1 MEYNPRIASLQGQLE
16 AVEQMLSS
24 TSNILMRTS
33 LENRVA
39 LLKQQIETAAS
50 SSIDVARLDVWFSGR
65 GVYGSQGI
73 SAVFMK
79 ETMQA
84 LLGMIQSSTR
94 DKVRKLKEEH
104 RKASMPRG
112 QFYVTALTHG
122 SFGYELA
129 YKDEQGSLFD
139 DPAIVD
145 SIRGTMS
152 VIETATKGHLYMEQL
167 INEQPIRMVS
177 NLKDLFTT
185 LKKQGS
191 TLRMESGSRALM
203 LDSTHVSQGYD
214 NICLSDI
221 IEKDE
226 QVVAVFKGALIE
238 SGKFEYTDVEG
249 RLVRGH
255 MSEDLSGEQIAALNR
270 RYSGEECRLQLIKRI
285 ISYSNGRKKENVELT
300 GITDLQ
306 PETAAEPVEA

>member
-1 MEYNPRIASLQGQLE
+1 MEAI
-16 AVEQMLSS
+16 EQMLAS
-24 TSNILMRTS
+24 TSDILMRTS

-39 LLKQQIETAAS
+39 FLKQQMEAAS
-50 SSIDVARLDVWFSGR
+50 DTDIGEARIDVWFSGK

-79 ETMQA
+79 DTMQA
-84 LLGMIQSSTR
+84 LVGMIQSSTR

-104 RKASMPRG
+104 KKASMPKG

-129 YKDEQGSLFD
+129 YKDEQGALFD

-152 VIETATKGHLYMEQL
+152 VIETVTQRGVDMDEL
-167 INEQPIRMVS
+167 IKEQPIRMVS
-177 NLKDLFTT
+177 NLKDLFTS

-191 TLRMESGSRALM
+191 TLRMESGSSALL
-203 LDSTHVSQGYD
+203 LDVNHVSQGYD
-214 NICLSDI
+214 NVCLSDI
-221 IEKDE
+221 IEKHE
-226 QVVAVFKGALIE
+226 EIPAVFQGALIE

-249 RLVRGH
+249 KLQHGNI
-255 MSEDLSGEQIAALNR
+255 SEELSNDAIAQLNR
-270 RYSGEECRLQLIKRI
+270 DFSRRECKLQIIRRI
-285 ISYSNGRKKENVELT
+285 VSYSSGRKKENVELM
-300 GITDLQ
+300 GI
-306 PETAAEPVEA
+306 VNV

>member
-39 LLKQQIETAAS
+39 LLEQQIETAAS
-50 SSIDVARLDVWFSGR
+50 SSIDVARFDVWFSGR

-73 SAVFMK
+73 SAVFMRD
-79 ETMQA
+79 TMQA
-84 LLGMIQSSTR
+84 LMGMIQSSAR
-94 DKVRKLKEEH
+94 DKVRRLREEH

-152 VIETATKGHLYMEQL
+152 VIETATKGHLEMEQL
-167 INEQPIRMVS
+167 IHEQPIRMVS

-226 QVVAVFKGALIE
+226 QVVAVFKGSLIE
-238 SGKFEYTDVEG
+238 SGKFEYTDAEG
-249 RLVRGH
+249 HLVRGH
-255 MSEDLSGEQIAALNR
+255 MSEDLSGEQIASLNR
-270 RYSGEECRLQLIKRI
+270 RYSGEECCLQIVRRI
-285 ISYSNGRKKENVELT
+285 VSYSSGRKKENVELT
-300 GITDLQ
+300 GITDDIREIQ
-306 PETAAEPVEA
+306 TSKS

>member
-1 MEYNPRIASLQGQLE
+1 MEYDPRIASLQGQLE

-39 LLKQQIETAAS
+39 LLEQQIETAAS
-50 SSIDVARLDVWFSGR
+50 SSIDVARFDVWFSGR

-73 SAVFMK
+73 SAVFMRD
-79 ETMQA
+79 TMQA
-84 LLGMIQSSTR
+84 LMGMIQSSAR
-94 DKVRKLKEEH
+94 DKVRRLREEH

-152 VIETATKGHLYMEQL
+152 VIETATKGHLEMEQL
-167 INEQPIRMVS
+167 IHEQPIRMVS

-185 LKKQGS
+185 LMKQGS

-203 LDSTHVSQGYD
+203 LDNTHVSQGYD

-238 SGKFEYTDVEG
+238 SGKFEYTDAEG
-249 RLVRGH
+249 HLVRGH

-270 RYSGEECRLQLIKRI
+270 RYSGEECCLQIVRRI
-285 ISYSNGRKKENVELT
+285 VSYSSGRKKENVELT
-300 GITDLQ
+300 GITDDIRENQ
-306 PETAAEPVEA
+306 TSKS

>member
-1 MEYNPRIASLQGQLE
+1 MEYDPRIASLQGQLE

-39 LLKQQIETAAS
+39 LLEQQIETAAS
-50 SSIDVARLDVWFSGR
+50 SSIDVARFDVWFSGR

-73 SAVFMK
+73 SAVFMRD
-79 ETMQA
+79 TMQA
-84 LLGMIQSSTR
+84 LMGMIQSSAR
-94 DKVRKLKEEH
+94 DKVRRLREEH

-139 DPAIVD
+139 APAIVD

-152 VIETATKGHLYMEQL
+152 VIETATKGHLEMEQL
-167 INEQPIRMVS
+167 IHEQPIRMVS

-185 LKKQGS
+185 LMKQGS

-203 LDSTHVSQGYD
+203 LDNTHVSQGYD

-238 SGKFEYTDVEG
+238 SGKFEYTDAEG
-249 RLVRGH
+249 HLVRGH

-270 RYSGEECRLQLIKRI
+270 RYSGEECCLQIVRRI
-285 ISYSNGRKKENVELT
+285 VSYSSGRKKENVELT
-300 GITDLQ
+300 GITDDIRENQ
-306 PETAAEPVEA
+306 TSKS

>member
-1 MEYNPRIASLQGQLE
+1 MEYDPRIASLQGQLE

-39 LLKQQIETAAS
+39 LLEQQIETAAS
-50 SSIDVARLDVWFSGR
+50 SSIDVARFDVWFSGR

-73 SAVFMK
+73 SAVFMRD
-79 ETMQA
+79 TMQA
-84 LLGMIQSSTR
+84 LMGMIQSSAR
-94 DKVRKLKEEH
+94 DKVRRLREEH

-152 VIETATKGHLYMEQL
+152 VIETATKGHLEMEQL
-167 INEQPIRMVS
+167 IHEQPIRMVS

-238 SGKFEYTDVEG
+238 SGKFEYTDAEG
-249 RLVRGH
+249 HLVRGH

-270 RYSGEECRLQLIKRI
+270 RYSGEECCLQIVRRI
-285 ISYSNGRKKENVELT
+285 VSYSSGRKKENVELT
-300 GITDLQ
+300 GITDDIREIQ
-306 PETAAEPVEA
+306 TSKS

>member
-152 VIETATKGHLYMEQL
+152 VIETATKGHLDMEQL

-238 SGKFEYTDVEG
+238 SGKFEYTDAEG
-249 RLVRGH
+249 HLVRGH

-270 RYSGEECRLQLIKRI
+270 RYSGEECCLQIVRRI
-285 ISYSNGRKKENVELT
+285 VSYSSGRKKENVELT
-300 GITDLQ
+300 GITDDIRENQ
-306 PETAAEPVEA
+306 TSKS

>member
-152 VIETATKGHLYMEQL
+152 VIETATKGHLDMEQL

>member
-39 LLKQQIETAAS
+39 LLEQQIETAAS
-50 SSIDVARLDVWFSGR
+50 SSIDVARFDVWFSGR

-73 SAVFMK
+73 SAVFMRD
-79 ETMQA
+79 TMQA
-84 LLGMIQSSTR
+84 LMGMIQSSAR
-94 DKVRKLKEEH
+94 DKVRRLREEH

-129 YKDEQGSLFD
+129 YKDEPGSLFD

-152 VIETATKGHLYMEQL
+152 VIETATKGHLEMEQL
-167 INEQPIRMVS
+167 IHEQPIRMVS

-238 SGKFEYTDVEG
+238 SGKFEYTDAEG
-249 RLVRGH
+249 HLVRGH

-270 RYSGEECRLQLIKRI
+270 RYSGEECCLQIVRRI
-285 ISYSNGRKKENVELT
+285 VSYSSGRKKENVELT
-300 GITDLQ
+300 GITDDIREIQ
-306 PETAAEPVEA
+306 TSKS

>member
-39 LLKQQIETAAS
+39 LLEQQIETAAS
-50 SSIDVARLDVWFSGR
+50 SSIDVARFDVWFSGR

-73 SAVFMK
+73 SAVFMRD
-79 ETMQA
+79 TMQA
-84 LLGMIQSSTR
+84 LMGMIQSSAR
-94 DKVRKLKEEH
+94 DKVRRLREEH

-152 VIETATKGHLYMEQL
+152 VIETATKGHLEMEQL
-167 INEQPIRMVS
+167 IHEQPIRMVS

-185 LKKQGS
+185 LMKQGS

-203 LDSTHVSQGYD
+203 LDNTHVSQGYD

-238 SGKFEYTDVEG
+238 SGKFEYTDAEG
-249 RLVRGH
+249 HLVRGH

-270 RYSGEECRLQLIKRI
+270 RYSGEECCLQIVRRI
-285 ISYSNGRKKENVELT
+285 VSYSSGRKKENVELT
-300 GITDLQ
+300 GITDDIREIQ
-306 PETAAEPVEA
+306 TSKS

>member
-1 MEYNPRIASLQGQLE
+1 MEYNSNIARLQGQLE
-16 AVEQMLSS
+16 AIEQMLGS
-24 TSNILMRTS
+24 TSDILMRTS

-39 LLKQQIETAAS
+39 FLKQQIETAS
-50 SSIDVARLDVWFSGR
+50 ETTIDEARLDVWFSGK

-79 ETMQA
+79 DTMQA
-84 LLGMIQSSTR
+84 LVGMIQSSTR

-104 RKASMPRG
+104 KKASMPKG
-112 QFYVTALTHG
+112 QFYITALTHG

-129 YKDEQGSLFD
+129 YKDEQGMLFD

-145 SIRGTMS
+145 SIRGTMN
-152 VIETATKGHLYMEQL
+152 VIETATKTGLDMEEL
-167 INEQPIRMVS
+167 IKEQPIRMVS

-191 TLRMESGSRALM
+191 TLRMESGSNALL
-203 LDSTHVSQGYD
+203 LDASHVRQGYD

-221 IEKDE
+221 IEKE
-226 QVVAVFKGALIE
+226 EEVLAVFKGALIE

-249 RLVRGH
+249 KLVRGNV
-255 MSEDLSGEQIAALNR
+255 SEDLTSDQIADLNR
-270 RYSGEECRLQLIKRI
+270 RYSGVKCKMQLIRRI
-285 ISYSNGRKKENVELT
+285 VSYSSGKKKENVELT
-300 GITDLQ
+300 GILDAQ
-306 PETAAEPVEA
+306 K

>member
-1 MEYNPRIASLQGQLE
+1 MEYDLRIASLQGQLE

-39 LLKQQIETAAS
+39 LLEQQIETAAS
-50 SSIDVARLDVWFSGR
+50 SSIDVARFDVWFSGR

-73 SAVFMK
+73 SAVFMRD
-79 ETMQA
+79 TMQA
-84 LLGMIQSSTR
+84 LMGMIQSSAR
-94 DKVRKLKEEH
+94 DKVRRLREEH

-152 VIETATKGHLYMEQL
+152 VIETATKGHLEMEQL
-167 INEQPIRMVS
+167 IHEQPIRMVS

-191 TLRMESGSRALM
+191 TLRMEAGSRALM

-214 NICLSDI
+214 NISLSDI

-238 SGKFEYTDVEG
+238 SGKFEYTDAEG
-249 RLVRGH
+249 HLVRGH

-270 RYSGEECRLQLIKRI
+270 RYSGEECCLQIVRRI
-285 ISYSNGRKKENVELT
+285 VSYSSGRKKENVELT
-300 GITDLQ
+300 GITDDIRENQ
-306 PETAAEPVEA
+306 TSKS

>member
-39 LLKQQIETAAS
+39 LLEQQIETAAS
-50 SSIDVARLDVWFSGR
+50 SSIDVARFDVWFSGR

-73 SAVFMK
+73 SAVFMRD
-79 ETMQA
+79 TMQA
-84 LLGMIQSSTR
+84 LMGMIQSSAR
-94 DKVRKLKEEH
+94 DKVRRLREEH

-152 VIETATKGHLYMEQL
+152 VIETATKGHLEMEQL
-167 INEQPIRMVS
+167 IHEQPIRMVS

-238 SGKFEYTDVEG
+238 SGKFEYTDAEG
-249 RLVRGH
+249 HLVRGH

-270 RYSGEECRLQLIKRI
+270 RYSGEECCLQIVRRI
-285 ISYSNGRKKENVELT
+285 VSYSSGRKKENVELT
-300 GITDLQ
+300 GITDDIREIQ
-306 PETAAEPVEA
+306 TSKS

>member
-1 MEYNPRIASLQGQLE
+1 MEYDPRIASLQGQLE

-39 LLKQQIETAAS
+39 LLEQQIETAAS
-50 SSIDVARLDVWFSGR
+50 SSIDVARFDVWFSGR

-73 SAVFMK
+73 SAVFMRD
-79 ETMQA
+79 TMQA
-84 LLGMIQSSTR
+84 LMGMIQSSAR
-94 DKVRKLKEEH
+94 DKVRRLREEH

-152 VIETATKGHLYMEQL
+152 VIETATKGHLEMEQL
-167 INEQPIRMVS
+167 IHEQPIRMVS

-185 LKKQGS
+185 LMKQGS

-203 LDSTHVSQGYD
+203 LDNTHVSQGYD

-226 QVVAVFKGALIE
+226 QVVAVFMGALIE
-238 SGKFEYTDVEG
+238 SGKFEYTDAEG
-249 RLVRGH
+249 HLVRGH
-255 MSEDLSGEQIAALNR
+255 ISEDLSGEQIAALNR
-270 RYSGEECRLQLIKRI
+270 RYSGEECSLQIVRRI
-285 ISYSNGRKKENVELT
+285 VSYSSGRKKENVELT
-300 GITDLQ
+300 GITDDIRENQ
-306 PETAAEPVEA
+306 TSKSE

>member
-1 MEYNPRIASLQGQLE
+1 MEYDPRIASLQGQLE

-39 LLKQQIETAAS
+39 LLEQQIETAAS
-50 SSIDVARLDVWFSGR
+50 SSIDVARFDVWFSGR

-73 SAVFMK
+73 SAVFMRD
-79 ETMQA
+79 TMQA
-84 LLGMIQSSTR
+84 LMGMIQSSAR
-94 DKVRKLKEEH
+94 DKVRRLREEH

-152 VIETATKGHLYMEQL
+152 VIETATKGHLEMEQL
-167 INEQPIRMVS
+167 IHEQPIRMVS

-185 LKKQGS
+185 LMKQGS

-203 LDSTHVSQGYD
+203 LDNTHVSQGYD

-226 QVVAVFKGALIE
+226 QVVAVFMGALIE
-238 SGKFEYTDVEG
+238 SGKFEYTDAEG
-249 RLVRGH
+249 HLVRGH

-270 RYSGEECRLQLIKRI
+270 RYSGEECCLQIVRRI
-285 ISYSNGRKKENVELT
+285 VSYSSGRKKENVELT
-300 GITDLQ
+300 GITDDIRENQ
-306 PETAAEPVEA
+306 TSKS

>member
-39 LLKQQIETAAS
+39 LLEQQIETAAS
-50 SSIDVARLDVWFSGR
+50 SSIDVARFDVWFSGR

-73 SAVFMK
+73 SAVFMRD
-79 ETMQA
+79 TMQA
-84 LLGMIQSSTR
+84 LMGMIQSSAR
-94 DKVRKLKEEH
+94 DKVRRLREEH

-152 VIETATKGHLYMEQL
+152 VIETATKGHLEMEQL
-167 INEQPIRMVS
+167 IHEQPIRMVS

-185 LKKQGS
+185 LMKQGS

-203 LDSTHVSQGYD
+203 LDNTHVSQGYD

-238 SGKFEYTDVEG
+238 SGKFEYTDAEG
-249 RLVRGH
+249 HLVRGH

-270 RYSGEECRLQLIKRI
+270 RYSGEECCLQIVRRI
-285 ISYSNGRKKENVELT
+285 VSYSSGRKKENVELT
-300 GITDLQ
+300 GITDDIRENQ
-306 PETAAEPVEA
+306 TSKS

>member
-39 LLKQQIETAAS
+39 LLEQQIETAAS
-50 SSIDVARLDVWFSGR
+50 SSIDVAQFDVWFSGR

-73 SAVFMK
+73 SAVFMRD
-79 ETMQA
+79 TMQA
-84 LLGMIQSSTR
+84 LMGMIQSSAR
-94 DKVRKLKEEH
+94 DKVRRLREEH

-152 VIETATKGHLYMEQL
+152 VIETATKGHLEMEQL
-167 INEQPIRMVS
+167 IHEQPIRMVS

-238 SGKFEYTDVEG
+238 SGKFEYTDAEG
-249 RLVRGH
+249 HLVRGH

-270 RYSGEECRLQLIKRI
+270 RYSGEECCLQIVRRI
-285 ISYSNGRKKENVELT
+285 VSYSSGRKKENVELT
-300 GITDLQ
+300 GITDDIREIQ
-306 PETAAEPVEA
+306 TSKS

>member
-152 VIETATKGHLYMEQL
+152 VIETATKGHLDMEQL

-203 LDSTHVSQGYD
+203 LDSTHISQGYD

>member
-1 MEYNPRIASLQGQLE
+1 MEYNPNKTRLQGQLE
-16 AVEQMLSS
+16 AIEQMLAS
-24 TSNILMRTS
+24 TSDILMRTS

-39 LLKQQIETAAS
+39 FLKQQMEAAS
-50 SSIDVARLDVWFSGR
+50 DTDIDEARIDVWFSGK

-79 ETMQA
+79 DTMQA
-84 LLGMIQSSTR
+84 LVGMIQSSTR

-104 RKASMPRG
+104 KKASMPKG

-129 YKDEQGSLFD
+129 YKDEQGALFD

-152 VIETATKGHLYMEQL
+152 VIETVTQRGVDMDEL
-167 INEQPIRMVS
+167 IKEQPIRMVS
-177 NLKDLFTT
+177 NLKDLFTS

-191 TLRMESGSRALM
+191 TLRMESGSSALL
-203 LDSTHVSQGYD
+203 LDVNHVSQGYD
-214 NICLSDI
+214 NVCLSDI
-221 IEKDE
+221 IEKHE
-226 QVVAVFKGALIE
+226 EIPAVFQGALIE

-249 RLVRGH
+249 KLQHGNI
-255 MSEDLSGEQIAALNR
+255 SEELSNDAIAQLNR
-270 RYSGEECRLQLIKRI
+270 DFSRRECKLQIIRRI
-285 ISYSNGRKKENVELT
+285 VSYSSGRKKENVELM
-300 GITDLQ
+300 GI
-306 PETAAEPVEA
+306 VNV